1 MNRNANLLRFREK
14 MFLENGNITRS
25 MVSKQNVRDVFQ
37 RRFRIVFFHSTIITM
52 NVQELLDSYRT
63 VDKLHN

>member
-1 MNRNANLLRFREK
+1 